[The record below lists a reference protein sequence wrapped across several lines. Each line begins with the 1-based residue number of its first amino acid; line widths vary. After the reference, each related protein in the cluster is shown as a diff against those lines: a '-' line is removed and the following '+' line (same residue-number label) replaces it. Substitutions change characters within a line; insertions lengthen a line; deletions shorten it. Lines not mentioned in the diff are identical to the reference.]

1 MSASEALLAGL
12 TLAVCVLLLVRL
24 LIGARRRHQVD
35 AALRRGWEALRHLP
49 RRVATSRRLKRDAT
63 REAEDAI
70 ARARRREVDVDG
82 NVLRPKHFERPRKP
96 H

>member
-1 MSASEALLAGL
+1 MSSSEALLAGL
-12 TLAVCVLLLVRL
+12 TLAVCVALLVRL
-24 LIGARRRHQVD
+24 AIGARRRRRVD
-35 AALRRGWEALRHLP
+35 AALREGAVALR
-49 RRVATSRRLKRDAT
+49 RAWGGRRLRRRAA

-82 NVLRPKHFERPRKP
+82 NVLRPRHFERPRKP